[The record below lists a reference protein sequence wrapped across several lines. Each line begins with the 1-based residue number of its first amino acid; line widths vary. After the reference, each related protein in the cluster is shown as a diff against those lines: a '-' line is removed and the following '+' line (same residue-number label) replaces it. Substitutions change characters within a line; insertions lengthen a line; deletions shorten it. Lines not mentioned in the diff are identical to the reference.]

1 LTEGRYLVFEMNGYA
16 LTALNGASD
25 VTGGLTISTHSSIN
39 QRWVLHATGGTATG
53 GGAGVGTFVITS
65 AVDGRYIADHT
76 SLATLL
82 SGAET
87 YTIAYVA
94 QSAGYTLQKEN
105 GKYLSINAQ
114 GVIVITST
122 PAPFSAYSVTYHS

>member
-1 LTEGRYLVFEMNGYA
+1 MNGYA
-16 LTALNGASD
+16 LTALNGAID
-25 VTGGLTISTHSSIN
+25 ITGSLATSTHSSIN
-39 QRWVLHATGGTATG
+39 QRWVLHATGGTATE

-76 SLATLL
+76 SLAKLL

-87 YTIAYVA
+87 YTVAYTA
-94 QSAGYTLQKEN
+94 NGAGYTLQKEN
-105 GKYLSINAQ
+105 GKYLSINSQ

-122 PAPFSAYSVTYHS
+122 AAQFSAYSVTYHS